1 MKRKQDKT
9 QINHVMHFIDHRKR
23 PISENLSKVKE
34 RINSTAVSSGRD
46 PRDITLIVISKTRS
60 AEIVNM
66 AIECG
71 VRHFGENKIQEAV
84 PKINDLNKQHS
95 GLTWHMVGHLQ
106 SNKAKI
112 AVLNF
117 DMIQSVDSIKLA
129 RKISGIAQQLQ
140 KNVDILIE
148 VNISGEESKYGI
160 NPDDVE
166 HINGEIASL
175 PNINV
180 RGLMTIGPLTSDIVD
195 IRNAFRRM
203 RKIFEDMQN
212 SENDGFNILS
222 MGMTDDYEIAIQEG
236 STMIRLGRAIFG
248 PRN

>member
-1 MKRKQDKT
+1 M
-9 QINHVMHFIDHRKR
+9 NFIEHRKR
-23 PISENLSKVKE
+23 LVSENLSRVKE

-46 PRDITLIVISKTRS
+46 PHDITLIVISKTRT
-60 AEIVNM
+60 ADIVSM
-66 AIECG
+66 AIDCG

-95 GLTWHMVGHLQ
+95 DLTWHMVGHLQ
-106 SNKAKI
+106 TNKAKI
-112 AVLNF
+112 AVVNF
-117 DMIQSVDSIKLA
+117 DMIQSADSIKLA
-129 RKISGIAQQLQ
+129 RKISGIAQQMQ

-166 HINGEIASL
+166 QINGEIASL
-175 PNINV
+175 PNINI
-180 RGLMTIGPLTSDIVD
+180 RGLMTIGPLTTEVAD
-195 IRNAFRRM
+195 IRSAFRRM
-203 RKIFEDMQN
+203 RRIFESLLARQN
-212 SENDGFNILS
+212 NVFNILS

>member
-1 MKRKQDKT
+1 MQ
-9 QINHVMHFIDHRKR
+9 NFIDHRKR
-23 PISENLSKVKE
+23 QISENLVRVREKM
-34 RINSTAVSSGRD
+34 NSTAVISGRD
-46 PRDITLIVISKTRS
+46 PHDITLIVISKTRS

-66 AIECG
+66 AIDCG

-84 PKINDLNKQHS
+84 PKINELNKQHS

-106 SNKAKI
+106 TNKAKI
-112 AVLNF
+112 AVVNF

-129 RKISGIAQQLQ
+129 RKISGIAQQIQ

-160 NPDDVE
+160 YPDDVE
-166 HINGEIASL
+166 QINGEIASL

-180 RGLMTIGPLTSDIVD
+180 RGLMTIGPLTSNIAD
-195 IRNAFRRM
+195 IRNAFRKM
-203 RKIFEDMQN
+203 RKIFKNLQDRQN
-212 SENDGFNILS
+212 KVFNILS

>member
-1 MKRKQDKT
+1 MDFPD
-9 QINHVMHFIDHRKR
+9 NRKR
-23 PISENLSKVKE
+23 LISPNLNRVKE

-46 PRDITLIVISKTRS
+46 PQDITLIVISKTR
-60 AEIVNM
+60 AADIVNV
-66 AIECG
+66 AIDCG

-95 GLTWHMVGHLQ
+95 DLTWHMVGHLQ
-106 SNKAKI
+106 TNKAKI
-112 AVLNF
+112 AVMNF

-129 RKISGIAQQLQ
+129 RKISGIAQQIQ

-160 NPDDVE
+160 NPDDVGQ
-166 HINGEIASL
+166 INGEIASL

-180 RGLMTIGPLTSDIVD
+180 RGLMTIGPLTSDVVD

-203 RKIFEDMQN
+203 RKIFENLQVHQN
-212 SENDGFNILS
+212 NVFNVLS

-248 PRN
+248 R